1 MELTL
6 DEVLHKGAEA
16 QRAGEIEEAY
26 RFYTAIL
33 QAQPK
38 HPDANHN
45 MGILAVSVGKTQEA
59 LPFFK
64 TALLANSSIVQF
76 WLSYIDALIRLG
88 RKADAQ
94 AVFDQAKGKGV
105 KGKAV
110 DQMEQ
115 WLSELADNQQDPPP
129 DQLQSILNLY
139 TQGHLQQAISDATKM
154 RVQFPNSAVLCNIV
168 GASNAGL
175 MQFDA
180 AIGSYQNAIKIKP
193 DDADAYNNMGVAL
206 QDKGDLESAIG
217 SYKQALKI
225 KPDHAETYNNMGNA
239 LKDKGDLE
247 AAIDSYKQAL
257 KIKPDYAHAYIN
269 MGTALNDKGDPEAA
283 IDSYKQ
289 ALKIKPDSAEAY
301 NNIGAILMIKGQ
313 VAAAMDSFKQAL
325 EINPDFANSY
335 VNMGAALKQ
344 VVFSEP
350 NLDMQKVIISI
361 LDQKNYSR
369 PIDISDAS
377 ISLVKF
383 EPAVKELYEKHSSVR
398 VRQSLESLVSN
409 LSEVP
414 LLCKLMSVC
423 PLTDIDL
430 EVALTDVRL
439 ALLLSVFEIS
449 NSPKVLYFQSA
460 LALQCFTNEYIY
472 DQSDKETKALV
483 ELESVV
489 EQTLLKGEQPRPQLV
504 LCLATYKALYQ
515 YKWCE
520 LLTLTASIENVYMRQ
535 IIEPKQEH
543 QLKPK
548 ILTLQKTTNKVSSKV
563 KEQYE
568 KNPYPRWV
576 NTGLRIDPAPIHKI
590 IKEVRLKLYDQ
601 AINDV
606 KAPNILIAGCGTGQ
620 HSITTGFRFKN
631 AKVLAVDLSLSSLAY
646 AKRKTDELGL
656 PNIDYMQADI
666 LDLSKLDRKFDIIE
680 SSGVLHHMDDPMAGW
695 KVLANCLKPGGL
707 MNIGL
712 YSELARQHIVSMRE
726 EINQSGIGSSD
737 IAMKSFRNELIKSE
751 KVCDKLIQSST
762 DFYSLSSLRD
772 LLFHVQE
779 HGFTIP
785 QIKDCLS
792 ELGLK
797 FCGFEE
803 ATVVRDFQLTNTEAN
818 ETYDLDKWHFYEEAN
833 PRSFASMYQF
843 WCQKVV

>member
-6 DEVLHKGAEA
+6 DEVLHKGVEA
-16 QRAGEIEEAY
+16 HSAGEIEEAD

-33 QAQPK
+33 QAHPK

-45 MGILAVSVGKTQEA
+45 MGILAVSVDKTQEA

-94 AVFDQAKGKGV
+94 AVFDEAKGKGV

-115 WLSELADNQQDPPP
+115 RLSELAANQQDPPS
-129 DQLQSILNLY
+129 DQLQPVLNLY
-139 TQGHLQQAISDATKM
+139 TQGHLQQALSDATKM
-154 RVQFPNSAVLCNIV
+154 LVQFPNSAVLCNIA

-180 AIGSYQNAIKIKP
+180 AIDSYKEALKIKP
-193 DDADAYNNMGVAL
+193 DYAEAYNNMGVAL

-225 KPDHAETYNNMGNA
+225 KPSHAEAYNNIGNA
-239 LKDKGDLE
+239 LKHKGDLE

-257 KIKPDYAHAYIN
+257 KIKPNYCEAYMN
-269 MGTALNDKGDPEAA
+269 LGNALQDKGDLEAA

-289 ALKIKPDSAEAY
+289 AIKIKTSAEAY
-301 NNIGAILMIKGQ
+301 NNMGAILMMKGE

-325 EINPDFANSY
+325 EIKPDFADPY
-335 VNMGAALKQ
+335 INMGVALEQ
-344 VVFSEP
+344 VVFSEQ

-369 PIDISDAS
+369 PINISKAS
-377 ISLVKF
+377 ISLLKF
-383 EPAVKELYEKHSSVR
+383 EPAIKELYEKHSSVK
-398 VRQSLESLVSN
+398 VRQSLESLVAN

-423 PLTDIDL
+423 PLADIDL
-430 EVALTDVRL
+430 EVALMDVRL

-449 NSPKVLYFQSA
+449 NSPKVLHFQSA

-472 DQSDKETKALV
+472 DQSDKETKALE

-520 LLTLTASIENVYMRQ
+520 LLTLTTSIEDVFTRQ
-535 IIEPKQEH
+535 VVEPKQEH

-548 ILTLQKTTNKVSSKV
+548 ILTLQKITNKVSSKV

-568 KNPYPRWV
+568 KSPYPRWV
-576 NTGLRIDPAPIHKI
+576 NLGLRIDPAPIYKVT
-590 IKEVRLKLYDQ
+590 KEVKLKLYDQ

-620 HSITTGFRFKN
+620 HSITTGSRFQN

-656 PNIDYMQADI
+656 TNIDYMQADI

-680 SSGVLHHMDDPMAGW
+680 SSGVLHHMDDPMVGW

-712 YSELARQHIVSMRE
+712 YSELARQHIVSMRK
-726 EINQSGIGSSD
+726 EINQSGIGSGD

-779 HGFTIP
+779 HRFTIP

-797 FCGFEE
+797 FCGFED
-803 ATVVRDFQLTNTEAN
+803 ATVVRDFKVTNTGVN
-818 ETYDLDKWHFYEEAN
+818 ETYDLDKWHSYEEAN

>member
-6 DEVLHKGAEA
+6 DEVLHKGVEA
-16 QRAGEIEEAY
+16 HSAGEIEEAD

-33 QAQPK
+33 QAHPK

-45 MGILAVSVGKTQEA
+45 MGILAVSVDKTQEA

-94 AVFDQAKGKGV
+94 AVFDEAKGKGV

-115 WLSELADNQQDPPP
+115 RLSELAANQQDPPS
-129 DQLQSILNLY
+129 DQLQPVLNLY
-139 TQGHLQQAISDATKM
+139 TQGHLQQALSDATKM
-154 RVQFPNSAVLCNIV
+154 LVQFPNSAVLCNIA

-180 AIGSYQNAIKIKP
+180 AIDSYKEALKIKP
-193 DDADAYNNMGVAL
+193 DYAEAYNNMGVAL

-225 KPDHAETYNNMGNA
+225 KPSHAEAYNNIGNA
-239 LKDKGDLE
+239 LKHKGDLE

-257 KIKPDYAHAYIN
+257 KIKPNYCEAYMN
-269 MGTALNDKGDPEAA
+269 LGNALQDKGDLEAA

-289 ALKIKPDSAEAY
+289 AIKIKTSAEAY
-301 NNIGAILMIKGQ
+301 NNMGAILMMKGE

-325 EINPDFANSY
+325 EINPDFADPY
-335 VNMGAALKQ
+335 INMGVALKQ

-350 NLDMQKVIISI
+350 NLDMQKVITSI

-369 PIDISDAS
+369 PIDISEAS

-409 LSEVP
+409 LSEIP

-423 PLTDIDL
+423 PLADIDL

-449 NSPKVLYFQSA
+449 NSPKVLHFQSA

-489 EQTLLKGEQPRPQLV
+489 EQTFLKGAQPRPQLV

-515 YKWCE
+515 YKWCD
-520 LLTLTASIENVYMRQ
+520 LLTLTASIEDVYTRQ

-576 NTGLRIDPAPIHKI
+576 NTGLRIEPAPIHKV

-620 HSITTGFRFKN
+620 HSITTGLRFKN

-656 PNIDYMQADI
+656 TNIDYMQADI

-680 SSGVLHHMDDPMAGW
+680 SSGVLHHMDDPMVGW

-712 YSELARQHIVSMRE
+712 YSELARQHIVSMRK
-726 EINQSGIGSSD
+726 EINQSGIGSGD

-779 HGFTIP
+779 HRFTIP

-797 FCGFEE
+797 FCGFED
-803 ATVVRDFQLTNTEAN
+803 ATVVRDFKVTNTGVN
-818 ETYDLDKWHFYEEAN
+818 ETYDLDKWHSYEEAN